1 VAVAFDRAVFIKEP
15 FEFALLKPQWTGH
28 FCKEHS
34 MSETNNKLGG
44 VSADTVSTIE
54 QLFSSMNGLG
64 AAIKSAREK
73 LALRSGIVP
82 GIVERLDSYDSI
94 LDKQRGL
101 AVQLCRHLHSGDI
114 AEVERL
120 VALING
126 LSRFVS
132 EDVRDVLSGLKLKTP
147 DSAEEVAEAGEK
159 TTKNYIC

>member
-1 VAVAFDRAVFIKEP
+1 
-15 FEFALLKPQWTGH
+15 
-28 FCKEHS
+28 
-34 MSETNNKLGG
+34 MSETNNRLGG
-44 VSADTVSTIE
+44 TSTDTVSTIE

-94 LDKQRGL
+94 LDKQRDL
-101 AVQLCRHLHSGDI
+101 AVQLCRHLNSGDV

-147 DSAEEVAEAGEK
+147 ESSEELTEEGAK
-159 TTKNYIC
+159 SNKNIIC